1 MPHRLESQVG
11 REVQERSHIRAKD
24 DECFGNGLTDIQ
36 HYALRIG
43 REDGDA
49 AKGAG
54 ELMTTEDR
62 VKYKVARR
70 SHINGVK
77 AVRFAATQAL
87 DKLERLDRNV
97 RPRTPDVAN
106 QIEDDIEDI
115 AAILH
120 ALIGA
125 DERENVPDARP
136 EGYVDTKRPR
146 KPYTH
151 KARVPARVVVVS
163 TGSIK
168 VEEVKHGLGRTEV
181 MLNLVGDVR
190 DQSGPPV
197 SEGSE
202 HPVIPL
208 VHGLAYTQ
216 GPQITGVKVTDV
228 VGRGV
233 AFVSALEHKDG

>member
-1 MPHRLESQVG
+1 
-11 REVQERSHIRAKD
+11 
-24 DECFGNGLTDIQ
+24 
-36 HYALRIG
+36 
-43 REDGDA
+43 
-49 AKGAG
+49 
-54 ELMTTEDR
+54 MTTEDR

-151 KARVPARVVVVS
+151 KSRIPARVVVVG
-163 TGSIK
+163 TGSIE
-168 VEEVKHGLGRTEV
+168 VEEVEHGAGRTEV
-181 MLNLVGDVR
+181 MPNLITNVR
-190 DQSGPPV
+190 HESSPTIR
-197 SEGSE
+197 EISE
-202 HPVIPL
+202 HTVAPSID
-208 VHGLAYTQ
+208 GL
-216 GPQITGVKVTDV
+216 I
-228 VGRGV
+228 R
-233 AFVSALEHKDG
+233 